1 MIIFTTIIN
10 FIEAFI
16 FPYFLSHY
24 FHINQKNRFIT
35 LSGTIQLILLLV
47 CTYFNKSN
55 YLLTIFIILINIVSL
70 YFSKIKMSFSVI
82 FTTILYNFLILVT
95 SYIDIY
101 GSYLLSTFFSVS
113 IEGNMFIIVASS
125 LAKLVL
131 LCVTLVI
138 LKLKTN
144 LDFELNI
151 LNWKSLLFFQMLL
164 VITFVIVGYT
174 MVQGSINKDSLILLS
189 LILFVSNLYFI
200 FIISKINNL
209 YKEKIKYEK
218 ELQQERFHKEK
229 MMLISD
235 IKNDIDAI
243 DHRLFYVI
251 LEIENLLEINDISRI
266 KKLVKE
272 YKNIIL
278 KHKMIINTKNDTFDC
293 LLSLKINDLVMNN
306 VDVKTCL
313 FISKNKKYDNLQFIH
328 ILIELL
334 NYLNTSTFI
343 DLDLNEISEFLKI
356 RIVFNKDTLD
366 IIDLEKM
373 VDNLLIDFE
382 VSKKLMNLD
391 DKKTELSIVM
401 KVKENI

>member
-95 SYIDIY
+95 SYIGIY